1 MEIFA
6 DQNQVYEEKEAA
18 NAGWYVLCLLKVG
31 KAVSDGTTK
40 DNYIG
45 VKENEIADPA
55 MDLSDD
61 SSFLLLGPLLV
72 TVVEAVVGLCH
83 EPRDYC

>member
-6 DQNQVYEEKEAA
+6 DQDQVYEEKEATD
-18 NAGWYVLCLLKVG
+18 AGWDVLGLLEVCE
-31 KAVSDGTTK
+31 AVSEGTTK
-40 DNYIG
+40 DDHIG
-45 VKENEIADPA
+45 IKQNEIADPA